1 MNDPAVLFYT
11 SDFLTGVIDM
21 TMEER
26 GQYITLLCYQ
36 HQKGHIKEETIRLLV
51 GYASVNVMK
60 HFQQDKNGLYF
71 NERMEIETEKRHNF
85 TESRRNNGKKGG
97 RPKLK
102 EPNDKPKKN
111 LVVNHKDNLMGN
123 ENEDENINDIYS
135 YIESNFNRLLSP
147 VEYEVVS
154 QWEDNELTRYA
165 IKEAVLN
172 GAKSMKYI
180 QAILDNWKDKGI
192 TTVQQAQKK
201 KTKEPS
207 WLDKEIESEEMTPE
221 EEQAFKE
228 RLKTC

>member
-60 HFQQDKNGLYF
+60 HFQQDKDGLYF

-97 RPKLK
+97 RPKSK
-102 EPNDKPKKN
+102 EPSDKPKKN
-111 LVVNHKDNLMGN
+111 LVDNHKDNLMGN

-154 QWEDNELTRYA
+154 QWKDNELTRYA

-192 TTVQQAQKK
+192 TTIQQAQKK

-221 EEQAFKE
+221 EVAEFKE
-228 RLKTC
+228 RLKL